1 MPRVRSVV
9 ALLLAALT
17 LWAGAPAWAQFELP
31 PDEPRDQIVLAGDVF
46 VRRGNEVAEVVVLHG
61 TVVVAGLVRGDVV
74 VIDGRIE
81 IAGQVSGSVV
91 NVGGPVALGG
101 SSQVGGDVIARGRV
115 RVVPGAQVGGSVR
128 EGSAFTFRT
137 PIAALGRFAPWLAI
151 WMSVLALGLLLFLL
165 APRGADAV
173 AIASRTAPWAS
184 TGWGALAFIAL
195 PVIGAIAIVSLV
207 WLPFGLGLLLA
218 LFLLYSIGLTLSAF
232 ALGRLLWRVPRGRL
246 LAFAIGWAILAAIS
260 LIPWVGVLVWVAGSV
275 FGLGATIVAIWRSR
289 GAGGR
294 HRPGGKMVVEVP
306 EASAATGPSQEA
318 PEMAASQPLV
328 SEREIGRE
336 GMGL

>member
-173 AIASRTAPWAS
+173 ANASRTAPWAS

-195 PVIGAIAIVSLV
+195 PIIGAIAIVSLV

-246 LAFAIGWAILAAIS
+246 LAFAIGWVILAAIS

-306 EASAATGPSQEA
+306 EASATTEPSQEA
-318 PEMAASQPLV
+318 PEMAASQLMV

>member
-1 MPRVRSVV
+1 MPHARSAV
-9 ALLLAALT
+9 ALLLAALA
-17 LWAGAPAWAQFELP
+17 LWAGAPARAQFELP
-31 PDEPRDQIVLAGDVF
+31 PEEPRDQIVLAGDVL
-46 VRRGNEVAEVVVLHG
+46 VRRGDEVAEVVVLRG

-91 NVGGPVALGG
+91 NVGGPVTLGG
-101 SSQVGGDVIARGRV
+101 SSHVGGDVIARGRV
-115 RVVPGAQVGGSVR
+115 RVVPGAQVDGSVR

-137 PIAALGRFAPWLAI
+137 PITALGRFAPWLAV
-151 WMSVLALGLLLFLL
+151 WMSVLALGLLLLVL

-173 AIASRTAPWAS
+173 WNASRTAPWAS
-184 TGWGALAFIAL
+184 TGWGALAFVAL
-195 PVIGAIAIVSLV
+195 PVTGAIAIVSLV

-232 ALGRLLWRVPRGRL
+232 ALGRRIWREPRGRL
-246 LAFAIGWAILAAIS
+246 LAFAIGWVILAAVS
-260 LIPWVGVLVWVAGSV
+260 LIPWVGVLVWVAGAV
-275 FGLGATIVAIWRSR
+275 FGLGATIVAAWRSR

-306 EASAATGPSQEA
+306 EASATPEPSEEA
-318 PEMAASQPLV
+318 PETAALQPMV
-328 SEREIGRE
+328 SERETGRE